1 MEGPLTV
8 STKLK
13 ERLANFRTAVPVV
26 EALASASV
34 RDWHW
39 ADISDI
45 LNAPVNPEDGLTL
58 QKLLD
63 LVSHGGVWVEVEE
76 EVEGEGENPTQRSVS
91 VQHTYVVLF
100 DFYLALL
107 LPQGAVRHLE
117 AIQSISLVAH
127 KQSGLEKA
135 LASMRKEW
143 QNVVFELVTYK
154 VRTVLAP
161 WVLPWAC
168 QHMCVCSALGSCT
181 LPCPRATAHAL
192 YLPASVPP
200 ATPPSPNPNPN
211 PNLRHLTF
219 TSYLTPTPPHPTTQD
234 TGVSIVRGVET
245 VYALIDDHL
254 VKIQMIL
261 SSPYVTHIER
271 QCRAWEQ
278 KLLDATSLLESWMA
292 CQRSWL
298 YLEPIFG
305 SKEILRQMPKEGRKF
320 AAVDALWR
328 RTMQGVEEERKVM
341 DCIENSS
348 LYTTFDIANAKL
360 EEVQKGLNEY
370 VAVAVWLSGCLAV
383 WLLDCLAV

>member
-1 MEGPLTV
+1 MSLPPPLPL
-8 STKLK
+8 SLPPYLYP
-13 ERLANFRTAVPVV
+13 RCPPPLA
-26 EALASASV
+26 
-34 RDWHW
+34 H
-39 ADISDI
+39 
-45 LNAPVNPEDGLTL
+45 
-58 QKLLD
+58 
-63 LVSHGGVWVEVEE
+63 
-76 EVEGEGENPTQRSVS
+76 
-91 VQHTYVVLF
+91 
-100 DFYLALL
+100 
-107 LPQGAVRHLE
+107 
-117 AIQSISLVAH
+117 
-127 KQSGLEKA
+127 
-135 LASMRKEW
+135 
-143 QNVVFELVTYK
+143 
-154 VRTVLAP
+154 
-161 WVLPWAC
+161 
-168 QHMCVCSALGSCT
+168 
-181 LPCPRATAHAL
+181 
-192 YLPASVPP
+192 
-200 ATPPSPNPNPN
+200 
-211 PNLRHLTF
+211 
-219 TSYLTPTPPHPTTQD
+219 QD

-360 EEVQKGLNEY
+360 EEVQKGLNEC
-370 VAVAVWLSGCLAV
+370 VRPSRGWTGGGACAGSSTCSVWLQTLPAGLALGSAV
-383 WLLDCLAV
+383 HPFLPPPSTSLWLTPFSVD